1 MHKDDLEFD
10 RDHIWHP
17 YTSATDPLPTYSV
30 ASAEGVELILDDGRR
45 LVDGMAS
52 WWCAIHGYQVPE
64 LDEAARR
71 QLDDMSHVMFGGI
84 THQPAID
91 LSRTLV
97 EITPSP
103 LQRVFLA
110 DSGSVSV
117 EVALK
122 MAIQYWE
129 GRGESQRK
137 SFLTVEHGYHGDT
150 FGAMSVCD
158 PKNGMHGLFSG
169 FMAENIFL
177 DAPPAGF
184 DRPVQPGDFEEVERV
199 LDERGD
205 EIAALILEPVV
216 QGAGGMRFYSP
227 EWLAELV
234 SRCRE
239 RGILFI
245 ADEIATGFGR
255 SGALFACEHAG
266 ISPDIMCV
274 GKAMTG
280 GYMTMAA
287 ALCTDEVAETVC
299 ESEAGVFMH
308 GPTFMANPLACSVSK
323 ASIDLLLSRDW
334 DAQVQRL
341 EAGLRAGLAPCAR
354 LEGVRDVRV
363 LGGIGVVETEESVD
377 VAELQRAFVDRG
389 VWIRP
394 FGRLV
399 YVMPPYV
406 TSSEQLDQ
414 LTRAIVDV
422 LATQL
427 GKKRE

>member
-1 MHKDDLEFD
+1 MGISREDLQFD

-17 YTSATDPLPTYSV
+17 YTSATDPLPVYSV
-30 ASAEGVELILDDGRR
+30 VEAEGVELVLDDGRR
-45 LVDGMAS
+45 LIDGMAS
-52 WWCAIHGYQVPE
+52 WWCAIHGYGVPE
-64 LDEAARR
+64 LDEAARG
-71 QLDDMSHVMFGGI
+71 QLEDMSHVMFGGV

-91 LSRTLV
+91 LSRQLV
-97 EITPSP
+97 DMTPAP

-129 GRGESQRK
+129 GRGEPGRK
-137 SFLTVEHGYHGDT
+137 TFLTVKHGYHGDT

-158 PKNGMHGLFSG
+158 PENGMHGLFSG
-169 FMAENIFL
+169 FMAENVFL

-184 DRPVQPGDFEEVERV
+184 DRAPQPGDFDEIERV
-199 LDERGD
+199 LEERGD

-234 SRCRE
+234 GRCRE

-255 SGALFACEHAG
+255 SGELFGCDHAG

-308 GPTFMANPLACSVSK
+308 GPTFMANPLACAVSK
-323 ASIDLLLSRDW
+323 ASIELLLSRDW
-334 DAQVQRL
+334 KGEVERL
-341 EAGLRAGLAPCAR
+341 EAGLRGGLSPC
-354 LEGVRDVRV
+354 EDMDGVRDVRV
-363 LGGIGVVETEESVD
+363 QGAIGVVETEEAVD
-377 VAELQRAFVDRG
+377 VATMQKAFVERG

-406 TSSEQLDQ
+406 MSDDQ
-414 LTRAIVDV
+414 LEQVTRAMVEV
-422 LATQL
+422 L
-427 GKKRE
+427 GG

>member
-1 MHKDDLEFD
+1 MPISSDDLRFD

-17 YTSATDPLPTYSV
+17 YTSATDPLPVYSV
-30 ASAEGVELILDDGRR
+30 ERAEGVELVLDDGRR
-45 LVDGMAS
+45 LIDGMAS
-52 WWCAIHGYQVPE
+52 WWCAIHGYGVPE
-64 LDEAARR
+64 LDAAARA

-91 LSRTLV
+91 LSRKLV
-97 EITPSP
+97 EMTPEP

-129 GRGESQRK
+129 GRGEPGRK
-137 SFLTVEHGYHGDT
+137 TFLTLEHGYHGDT

-158 PKNGMHGLFSG
+158 PENGMHGLFSG
-169 FMAENIFL
+169 FMAENVFL

-184 DRPVQPGDFEEVERV
+184 DRAPEPGDFDEVERV
-199 LDERGD
+199 LDAHED
-205 EIAALILEPVV
+205 DLAALILEPIV

-234 SRCRE
+234 DRCRE
-239 RGILFI
+239 RGILVI

-266 ISPDIMCV
+266 VSPDILCV

-308 GPTFMANPLACSVSK
+308 GPTFMANPLACAVSN
-323 ASIDLLLSRDW
+323 ASIDLLESRGWKAD
-334 DAQVQRL
+334 VERL
-341 EAGLRAGLAPCAR
+341 EAGLRGGLSACADM
-354 LEGVRDVRV
+354 EGVRDVRV
-363 LGGIGVVETEESVD
+363 QGAIGVVETEEAVD
-377 VAELQRAFVDRG
+377 VGAMQRDFVDRG

-406 TSSEQLDQ
+406 MSEEQLDTVTGA
-414 LTRAIVDV
+414 LVEVVGAHT
-422 LATQL
+422 
-427 GKKRE
+427 